1 MADESKGFS
10 LLLVDD
16 DAELC
21 EMMREFFEQNGHALE
36 CAQNGPEGLKRASE
50 RDFDLVILDVMLPG
64 MNGFTVLTHLRRRKR
79 IPVIMLTARTETQ
92 DRVQGLEAGAD
103 DYLPKP
109 FDPDELL
116 ARIRAVLRRAANAV
130 GDDLI
135 HFASDELRINGSTRE
150 VWVKSEPVELTGVE
164 FDILYLLVC
173 SAGRVISREEI
184 SLAVFERRLTAY
196 DRSLDVHISH
206 LRSKIEPLGKQIQT
220 IRNAGYI
227 FAGNTRQI
235 S

>member
-1 MADESKGFS
+1 MADECKGLS

-21 EMMREFFEQNGHALE
+21 QMMREFFEQNGHALK
-36 CAQNGPEGLKRASE
+36 CAQNGPEGLKCASE
-50 RDFDLVILDVMLPG
+50 GEFDLVILDVMLPG
-64 MNGFTVLTHLRRRKR
+64 MNGFAVLNQLRRRKEV
-79 IPVIMLTARTETQ
+79 PVIMLTARMDTQ

-116 ARIRAVLRRAANAV
+116 ARIRAVLRRAAKTASAE
-130 GDDLI
+130 LK

-150 VWVKSEPVELTGVE
+150 VWVKSNSVELTGVE

-173 SAGRVISREEI
+173 SAGKVITREEI
-184 SLAVFERRLTAY
+184 SMAVFERKLTAY

-220 IRNAGYI
+220 IRNAGYV
-227 FAGNTRQI
+227 FAGNTRQV

>member
-1 MADESKGFS
+1 MADESQGLS

-21 EMMREFFEQNGHALE
+21 QMMREFFEQNGHILD
-36 CAQNGPEGLKRASE
+36 CAQNGTEGLKRASE

-64 MNGFTVLTHLRRRKR
+64 MNGFTVLNHLRRRNAV
-79 IPVIMLTARTETQ
+79 PVIMLTARTDTQ

-116 ARIRAVLRRAANAV
+116 ARIRAVLRRASKAIADN
-130 GDDLI
+130 LK
-135 HFASDELRINGSTRE
+135 HFASDDLRINGNTRE
-150 VWVKSEPVELTGVE
+150 VWVKSKVVELTGVE

-173 SAGRVISREEI
+173 SAGHVITREEI
-184 SLAVFERRLTAY
+184 SMAVFERKLTAY

-206 LRSKIEPLGKQIQT
+206 LRSKIEPLGRQIQT
-220 IRNAGYI
+220 IRNAGYV
-227 FAGNTRQI
+227 FAGNTRQV